1 MDLLNFW
8 CPVGYELA
16 MADFCFWC
24 LFCSSLNWKDWL
36 CWYLF
41 YVWMSQGGSEKL
53 DALCICM
60 FASLLS
66 LATNGNSVFCKSL
79 ASTLSIMWMFRAF
92 DAGLF
97 DEARSSTKSDL
108 LYEPRSSPCA
118 CTFWSC
124 DCAICCCE
132 RVEFSSFMLY
142 SMLLNS
148 LPSWHGAN

>member
-1 MDLLNFW
+1 M
-8 CPVGYELA
+8 
-16 MADFCFWC
+16 
-24 LFCSSLNWKDWL
+24 
-36 CWYLF
+36 
-41 YVWMSQGGSEKL
+41 

-60 FASLLS
+60 LASLLS

-79 ASTLSIMWMFRAF
+79 ASTLSIMRMFRAF

-97 DEARSSTKSDL
+97 DEARSSPKSDL

-118 CTFWSC
+118 CTFWSY

-148 LPSWHGAN
+148 LPSWHGANWKLFATNLVEGLLKFDMLLLVSNFDFLLSWLPSYLLCSLML